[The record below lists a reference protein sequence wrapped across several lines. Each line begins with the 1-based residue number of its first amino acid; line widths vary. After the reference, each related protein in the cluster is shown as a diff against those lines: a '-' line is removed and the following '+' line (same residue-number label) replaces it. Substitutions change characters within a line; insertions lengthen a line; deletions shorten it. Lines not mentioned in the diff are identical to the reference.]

1 MPNSKEHAV
10 IGAAVGIGAW
20 FLYCRWTNRGF
31 DFLEYLLAGGAGAT
45 VALLPDVF
53 EPALHPNHRGL
64 LHSYTFAGVLTYA
77 TKRVWEN
84 PTLSEKQKI
93 QWSIGSLAYLSHLF
107 ADGQTPKGLPL
118 IS

>member
-1 MPNSKEHAV
+1 MPKLKEHAV

-20 FLYCRWTNRGF
+20 FLYCRWTNRRF
-31 DFLEYLLAGGAGAT
+31 DLLEYALAGGAGAT

-53 EPALHPNHRGL
+53 EPALHPNHRGV
-64 LHSYTFAGVLTYA
+64 LHSYTFAGVLTCA

-84 PTLSEKQKI
+84 PALSNDQKI
-93 QWSIGSLAYLSHLF
+93 KWSIGSLAYVSHLF
-107 ADGQTPKGLPL
+107 ADGQTPRGLPL